1 MIKVIV
7 VDDQVVLRESIKFRI
22 DSDDEIKVVGCG
34 GNGIEAM
41 ELCDRFL
48 PDVVLMDIMMP
59 ICDGIEAT
67 KRIKLKYNS
76 IKVIILTIFIDNE
89 NITKAMKNGADGYV
103 LKDIDPKELIN
114 IIKNTVSGLRI
125 IHQDVLDT
133 LVSEFASNTKLT
145 VGSSFDL
152 SEKELEIIKWIVHGK
167 STKEVAALVF
177 LSEGRVRNIIS
188 EILTKLDMK
197 DRVQLAIFAVRNHLV

>member
-7 VDDQVVLRESIKFRI
+7 VDDQIILREGIKFRI
-22 DSDDEIKVVGCG
+22 DSDDEIKVVGSA

-114 IIKNTVSGLRI
+114 IIKNTASGLRI

-133 LVSEFASNTKLT
+133 LVSDFALKDKPAIE
-145 VGSSFDL
+145 SSFDL

-167 STKEVAALVF
+167 STREVASLVF

-188 EILTKLDMK
+188 DILSKLDLK
-197 DRVQLAIFAVRNHLV
+197 DRVQLAVFAVKNDLI